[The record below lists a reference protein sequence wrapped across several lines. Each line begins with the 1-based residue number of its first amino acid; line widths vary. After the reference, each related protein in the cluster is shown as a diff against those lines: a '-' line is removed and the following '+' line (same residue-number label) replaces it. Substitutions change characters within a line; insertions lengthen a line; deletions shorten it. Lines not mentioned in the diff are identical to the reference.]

1 MKSASC
7 CRASSSRWV
16 DGMALDLSFKDLADV
31 AAGDASDG
39 RPLKI
44 ALELIDEDPDQPRR
58 EFPEDELQQLA
69 ASIRIEGILQ
79 PIVVKRSDQAERYII
94 VMGARRYRAAKIAE
108 LVEAPVF
115 VQDDA
120 EANPYAQMVENIQ
133 RDDLKP
139 SEIARFITARL
150 EAGEKQTEIARRLG
164 KPRDWVSRY
173 GAVPKMPPFL
183 QEMLATSSI
192 RAVYELYQAWRQE
205 PRDVERAIEDR
216 TAFTDAQAREF
227 AATVRSS
234 GTPAGSIDANSDEP
248 DRAIES
254 TEPGHRPDRSA
265 RAPAAMAPQSRVAA
279 KGVAVVRVRVGKRHG
294 ALVLDD
300 TMASSQGFARVAFDD
315 GSVEDASVTAL
326 RIEAVLIG

>member
-1 MKSASC
+1 
-7 CRASSSRWV
+7 
-16 DGMALDLSFKDLADV
+16 MALDLSFKDLADV
-31 AAGDASDG
+31 AVGNASDG
-39 RPLKI
+39 RPLKV
-44 ALELIDEDPDQPRR
+44 ALDLIDEDADQPRR
-58 EFPEDELQQLA
+58 EFPEEELQNLA
-69 ASIRIEGILQ
+69 ASIRIDGILQ
-79 PIVVKRSDQAERYII
+79 PIVVRRSEQAGRYII
-94 VMGARRYRAAKIAE
+94 VMGARRYRAAKLAE
-108 LVEAPVF
+108 LNEAPIF
-115 VQDDA
+115 IQDGD

-133 RDDLKP
+133 RDDLKAN
-139 SEIARFITARL
+139 EIARFITARL
-150 EAGEKQTEIARRLG
+150 DAGEKQTEIARRLG

-205 PRDVERAIEDR
+205 PGEVERVVQDR
-216 TAFTDAQAREF
+216 AAFTDAQAREF

-234 GTPAGSIDANSDEP
+234 GTLPGAIDTKAIEP
-248 DRAIES
+248 DGSMES
-254 TEPGHRPDRSA
+254 TEPSRRPDRSA

-315 GSVEDASVTAL
+315 GSEEDASVTAL
-326 RIEAVLIG
+326 RIEAVLVG

>member
-1 MKSASC
+1 MS
-7 CRASSSRWV
+7 
-16 DGMALDLSFKDLADV
+16 LDLSFKDLADV
-31 AAGDASDG
+31 AVGNASDG
-39 RPLKI
+39 RPLKV
-44 ALELIDEDPDQPRR
+44 ALDLIDEDPDQPRR
-58 EFPEDELQQLA
+58 EFSEDELQHLA

-79 PIVVKRSDQAERYII
+79 PIVVRRSEKVGRFII
-94 VMGARRYRAAKIAE
+94 VMGARRYRAAKLAD
-108 LVEAPVF
+108 LDEAPVF

-133 RDDLKP
+133 RDDLKAN
-139 SEIARFITARL
+139 EIARFITARI

-205 PRDVERAIEDR
+205 PGDVERAVRDY

-234 GTPAGSIDANSDEP
+234 GTPPGAIDMKADEP
-248 DRAIES
+248 DGSIES
-254 TEPGHRPDRSA
+254 TEPRRQSDRSA
-265 RAPAAMAPQSRVAA
+265 RTPAAIEPQSRPAA
-279 KGVAVVRVRVGKRHG
+279 KGVVVVRVRVGKRRG

-300 TMASSQGFARVAFDD
+300 ASARNHGFARVAFDD
-315 GSVEDASVTAL
+315 GSVQDANVTAL
-326 RIEAVLIG
+326 RIEAVLVG